1 MRHRNVTILCIF
13 IFAFGVLVFSFVY
26 GPLQRTFASPERTV
40 QVSSAA
46 DIDQLWESEGVR
58 GRVAVIF
65 TRRLNAERHGYYSQ
79 ELKYIELAMRRGIVR
94 AVYYIVPDSIWDDV
108 IIENYSMPMLT
119 PPMPTASGFVMLFE
133 GGRVNVMPL
142 SRFWPDAGEKALVV
156 LEPGIWSSDDL
167 AYIYRI
173 VKSGNLPAD
182 LFAII
187 DSDTLQLRS
196 DISAAE

>member
-1 MRHRNVTILCIF
+1 MRHRNVTILGIF
-13 IFAFGVLVFSFVY
+13 LFAFGVLVFSFVY

-40 QVSSAA
+40 QVSSGA
-46 DIDQLWESEGVR
+46 DINELWESEGLR

-65 TRRLNAERHGYYSQ
+65 TRSLNGPYSSGV
-79 ELKYIELAMRRGIVR
+79 KYIESAMRRGIVR
-94 AVYYIVPDSIWDDV
+94 AVYYVVPDSIWDDV
-108 IIENYSMPMLT
+108 IVENYSRPMLT
-119 PPMPTASGFVMLFE
+119 PPMPTASGFVMLLE
-133 GGRVNVMPL
+133 EGRVNVMPL
-142 SRFWPDAGEKALVV
+142 SRYWPDAGEKALVV
-156 LEPGIWSSDDL
+156 LEAGIWSSDDL

-187 DSDTLQLRS
+187 NSDTVPRSS